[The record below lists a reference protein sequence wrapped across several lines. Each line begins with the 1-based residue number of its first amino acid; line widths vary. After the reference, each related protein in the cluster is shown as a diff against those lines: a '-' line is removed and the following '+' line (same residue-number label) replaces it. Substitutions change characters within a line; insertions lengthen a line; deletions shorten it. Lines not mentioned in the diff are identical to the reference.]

1 MAPLRFSLLFTVF
14 CRIVGPSLLAAETS
28 DRPCSLITA
37 KADGVKF
44 FHGSWSQVMAEA
56 KRQNKPIFIDVYTT
70 WCGPCKLMAAKAF
83 PDARVGAKMNA
94 GFINYKID
102 AERGEGETLAKRYG
116 VQAFP
121 TSLFIGSDGRL
132 IRRTVGYNGI
142 DSFLAEAQRALSDAT
157 ASNAMAVWYKRFDA
171 GERAPEFLRGML
183 QKQLEYDRP
192 SADVLDAYVQTLP
205 QGKTDT
211 LSNEQIE
218 FLSKTLTTTYT
229 KGYLL
234 LARQNT
240 TVMLNPTKRYLAMEL
255 VRAQNRAERND
266 FNDAVSTQDE
276 LALEALIKNIAAKK
290 KAVNPL
296 LATPTPEQ
304 KALLDR
310 DADDT
315 RLKFYKASRLP
326 NHYIALAKKIAE
338 TRLMTKTDAELDSL
352 NKIISQRLKPSL
364 AVMNEMFKDSA
375 VQQATEV
382 LTDTTFDSSR
392 IMSKNT
398 AAQLRDLVDGFSQQT
413 SNKTDL
419 TQALRWSQRASQ
431 LDPCPLNLI
440 SQARLLNRL
449 GRKPDARTCLQ
460 KGISQQAKEADKAW
474 LQVELKKIP

>member
-1 MAPLRFSLLFTVF
+1 MAPLRFILLFAVH
-14 CRIVGPSLLAAETS
+14 
-28 DRPCSLITA
+28 CSLFTA

-56 KRQNKPIFIDVYTT
+56 KRQNKPIFVDVYTT
-70 WCGPCKLMAAKAF
+70 WCGPCKLMSAKAF

-102 AERGEGETLAKRYG
+102 AERGEGETLARRYG

-171 GERAPEFLRGML
+171 GERSPEFLRGML

-211 LSNEQIE
+211 LSNEQLE
-218 FLSKTLTTTYT
+218 FLCKTLSTTFT
-229 KGYLL
+229 KAYPL
-234 LARQNT
+234 LAKQST
-240 TVMLNPTKRYLAMEL
+240 QVMLHPAKRHLTMDL
-255 VRAQNRAERND
+255 IKAQRRAEEND
-266 FNDAVSTQDE
+266 FKDAVATQDE
-276 LALEALIKNIAAKK
+276 LVLEGLIKNVTAKK
-290 KAVNPL
+290 LALNPL
-296 LATPTPEQ
+296 VATPSPEQ
-304 KALLDR
+304 KAQFDR

-315 RLKFYKASRLP
+315 RLRFYKASRLP

-352 NKIISQRLKPSL
+352 DRLVGQRMKPMMAMMNSL
-364 AVMNEMFKDSA
+364 FKDSTM
-375 VQQATEV
+375 QQANKIMA
-382 LTDTTFDSSR
+382 DTTRDMSQV
-392 IMSKNT
+392 MSKAT
-398 AAQLRDLVDGFSQQT
+398 AAQLRDLVDGLCGQT
-413 SNKTDL
+413 TNKADL
-419 TQALRWSQRASQ
+419 TQALRWSERATQ
-431 LDPCPLNLI
+431 LDPAPLNLI
-440 SQARLLNRL
+440 TQARLLTKL

-460 KGISQQAKEADKAW
+460 KGIAQQAKEADKAW
-474 LQVELKKIP
+474 LQVELKKLP

>member
-1 MAPLRFSLLFTVF
+1 MAPLRFILLFAVH
-14 CRIVGPSLLAAETS
+14 
-28 DRPCSLITA
+28 CSLFTA

-102 AERGEGETLAKRYG
+102 AERGEGETLARRYG

-171 GERAPEFLRGML
+171 GERSPEFLRGML

-211 LSNEQIE
+211 LSNEQLE
-218 FLSKTLTTTYT
+218 FLCKTLSTTFT
-229 KGYLL
+229 KAYPL
-234 LARQNT
+234 LAKQST
-240 TVMLNPTKRYLAMEL
+240 QVMLHPAKRHLTMDL
-255 VRAQNRAERND
+255 IKAQRRAEEND
-266 FNDAVSTQDE
+266 FKDAVATQDE
-276 LALEALIKNIAAKK
+276 LVLEGLIKNVTAKK
-290 KAVNPL
+290 LALNPL
-296 LATPTPEQ
+296 VATPSPEQ
-304 KALLDR
+304 KAQFDR

-315 RLKFYKASRLP
+315 RLRFYKASRLP

-352 NKIISQRLKPSL
+352 DRLVGQRMKPMMAMMNSL
-364 AVMNEMFKDSA
+364 FKDSTM
-375 VQQATEV
+375 QQANKIMA
-382 LTDTTFDSSR
+382 DTTRDMSQV
-392 IMSKNT
+392 MSKAT
-398 AAQLRDLVDGFSQQT
+398 AAQLRDLVDGLCGQT
-413 SNKTDL
+413 TNKADL
-419 TQALRWSQRASQ
+419 TQALRWSERATQ
-431 LDPCPLNLI
+431 LDPAPLNLI
-440 SQARLLNRL
+440 TQARLLTKL

-460 KGISQQAKEADKAW
+460 KGIAQQAKEADKAW
-474 LQVELKKIP
+474 LQVELKKLP